1 MAMKKSTSRS
11 RRTDSKLKSDVV
23 VRAEPQPTWTQMPEA
38 LHAAIEAERSR
49 LMDAETVL
57 HCAVMALEAGDHWS
71 ATEPC
76 YQSVINMARDLIL
89 RSINRLDSIAL
100 NEALRAAGAG
110 ATVPRGDDPMFVHV
124 RKHAVRERAPAYF
137 AGYLN

>member
-11 RRTDSKLKSDVV
+11 RRADSELKNDVP
-23 VRAEPQPTWTQMPEA
+23 AQAGPQRTWTQIPEA
-38 LHAAIEAERSR
+38 LRDVIEAERSR

-57 HCAVMALEAGDHWS
+57 HCAVTALDAGDHWS

-89 RSINRLDSIAL
+89 RSINQLDSLAL
-100 NEALRAAGAG
+100 DEALRAVDAG
-110 ATVPRGDDPMFVHV
+110 ATIPREDESMFMHV
-124 RKHAVRERAPAYF
+124 RKDAVKERAPAY
-137 AGYLN
+137 LN

>member
-11 RRTDSKLKSDVV
+11 RRADSKLESDVV
-23 VRAEPQPTWTQMPEA
+23 LQAESQGTWAQMPEA
-38 LHAAIEAERSR
+38 LRDVIEAERSR

-57 HCAVMALEAGDHWS
+57 HCAVTALDAGDHWS

-89 RSINRLDSIAL
+89 RSINQLDLLAL
-100 NEALRAAGAG
+100 NEALRAVDAGA
-110 ATVPRGDDPMFVHV
+110 AVSREEEPMFMRV
-124 RKHAVRERAPAYF
+124 RKDAVRERAPAY
-137 AGYLN
+137 LN